1 MRVALVGLVMAA
13 TLALVGCGTGSSNED
28 VGQGMD
34 VTAGDVAGETAVP
47 TDTGAKDMGDVAP
60 VVAKCPGMP
69 NLTGMFYRVNHM
81 EATKP
86 IDDLNEVWDIEIK
99 KYWLVLIFHII
110 EHDEEKGTLLVEVG
124 PAKAEAEQLA
134 DGSWDPKEFRYIEGA
149 NVPTVVMQLDGCD
162 FTFDDPIAL
171 DVLTPSVSIPF
182 PVSVTSGS
190 GRFIKKGLAMEKVDL
205 VGYIVEAATYD
216 LCMTMDPFG
225 QPNVHWLF
233 NLLHLCPD
241 LDLDGD
247 DKLDAYEFEG
257 WLSTEITDL
266 VVPDETVILP
276 SEVDEC
282 IEDQVE
288 CEP

>member
-1 MRVALVGLVMAA
+1 MKVALTVLAA
-13 TLALVGCGTGSSNED
+13 AVTLAVAGCGSGSSDGD
-28 VGQGMD
+28 VGQELD
-34 VTAGDVAGETAVP
+34 VTASDVAVEIAVP
-47 TDTGAKDMGDVAP
+47 ADSSAEETSDAGPAVAP
-60 VVAKCPGMP
+60 CPGMP

-86 IDDLNEVWDIEIK
+86 IDDLNEVWGIEIE
-99 KYWLVLIFHII
+99 KYWLVLIFHVI
-110 EHDEEKGTLLVEVG
+110 EHDEEKGTLWVEVG
-124 PAKAEAEQLA
+124 PAKAEAEQLE
-134 DGSWDPKEFRYIEGA
+134 DGSWDPKQFWYIEGA
-149 NVPTVVMQLDGCD
+149 NVPKVEMQLDGCN

-171 DVLTPSVSIPF
+171 DVLTPSVSKAF

-190 GRFIKKGLAMEKVDL
+190 GTFIKKGLEMEKVDL
-205 VGYIVEAATYD
+205 VGYILESETYD

-266 VVPDETVILP
+266 VDPDEKKVLP
-276 SEVDEC
+276 SLVDDC

-288 CEP
+288 CQP